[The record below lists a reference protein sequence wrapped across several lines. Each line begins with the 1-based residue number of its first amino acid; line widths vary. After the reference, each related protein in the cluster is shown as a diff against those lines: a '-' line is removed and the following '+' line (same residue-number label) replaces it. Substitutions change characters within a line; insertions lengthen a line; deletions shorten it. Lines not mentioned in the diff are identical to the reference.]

1 MHLNNLIQQR
11 KFCYLLRES
20 QSIASSGVRNSL
32 SSSPASLSLISI
44 LLWYFYFSH
53 ILHTVCFIVQ
63 QYSKAENNAV
73 KCSLKSYLIRA
84 VAEQLLVV
92 VGKKKKDG
100 ICVPRHS
107 IFYIKIPGK
116 PSYVATNTETAL
128 AEVSSDSLGNVKE
141 KKKKQVQILTLVL
154 RSHKFCAFLT
164 VPYISAA
171 SKPES
176 LAFFWGWKL
185 RVSQGI
191 LSWLPPEPGCSS
203 SS

>member
-116 PSYVATNTETAL
+116 TSYVATNTEAAL
-128 AEVSSDSLGNVKE
+128 GEEVSSDSLGNIL
-141 KKKKQVQILTLVL
+141 KKKKKRVQILTLVL
-154 RSHKFCAFLT
+154 RSHKFCTFLT

-176 LAFFWGWKL
+176 LAFF
-185 RVSQGI
+185 
-191 LSWLPPEPGCSS
+191 
-203 SS
+203 

>member
-20 QSIASSGVRNSL
+20 QSIASTGVRNSL
-32 SSSPASLSLISI
+32 SSSPASFSLISI

-73 KCSLKSYLIRA
+73 KCSLKSYLKRA

-92 VGKKKKDG
+92 VRKKKKDD

-141 KKKKQVQILTLVL
+141 KKKNKY
-154 RSHKFCAFLT
+154 K
-164 VPYISAA
+164 Y
-171 SKPES
+171 
-176 LAFFWGWKL
+176 
-185 RVSQGI
+185 
-191 LSWLPPEPGCSS
+191 
-203 SS
+203 

>member
-32 SSSPASLSLISI
+32 SSSPASFSLISI

-63 QYSKAENNAV
+63 QYSKAENR
-73 KCSLKSYLIRA
+73 LKQRSKTLPKIVSYKGCCRTTPCCCKK
-84 VAEQLLVV
+84 E
-92 VGKKKKDG
+92 KKKKDN

-116 PSYVATNTETAL
+116 TSYVATNTEAAL
-128 AEVSSDSLGNVKE
+128 GEEVSSDSLGNIL
-141 KKKKQVQILTLVL
+141 KKKKKRVQILTLVL
-154 RSHKFCAFLT
+154 RSHKFCTFLT

-176 LAFFWGWKL
+176 LAFF
-185 RVSQGI
+185 
-191 LSWLPPEPGCSS
+191 
-203 SS
+203 